1 MTLLLTGHDLSID
14 DVVSVARHRRRVAL
28 APEAEAAMGRCRA
41 MVEVLLDQSIKVY
54 GLTTGFGKLRD
65 VVIAREQTAELQRN
79 LVRSHAA
86 GVGQPFSEEV
96 VRAVM
101 LLRANTL
108 CQGNSGIRPHVVH
121 QLLGMLN
128 SDLYPYVPQQGSVG
142 ASGDLAP
149 LSHLALV
156 LIGDTEGRYLPWS
169 GARGGPVREAG
180 SIVEFASMP
189 TADEFAGVS
198 ASQGWSFQTVALQ
211 AKEGLALNN
220 GTQFMA
226 AMGCLAHHD
235 ARWVLRQAELAC
247 AMSLEANAGVRDAY
261 DARIHRARPQ
271 PHQAE
276 VARRLREYGEGSEI
290 LDLRLNSACL
300 TTAIRKLGEA
310 REHLAALRSRR
321 EREGAVLPGRVATLD
336 QNLEAAIARIRALTP
351 EPGTPAHA
359 RIDAWRALAPRAQL
373 AALGEHLA
381 RPRQDATEALRELVS
396 TTFPDGAERDRTRA
410 AVVAAVSALDQA
422 VPETPPVQ
430 DDYSFRCAPQILGC
444 AHAALAHVGTVLS
457 VEINAATDNPLLF
470 PPDPAEHGGPAL
482 SSLSPDAYA
491 SWLVADPER
500 VELCAAS
507 VLGGGNFHGEP
518 VAIAADYLK
527 IAMAEVANVCER
539 RIAHLT
545 DPNHSGGLPAFLVH
559 DSGLHSGYMIPQYT
573 AAALVSEN
581 KVLCH
586 PSSVDSVPT
595 CANTEDHVSM
605 GTTAARHALQVVENV
620 QNVVAIEFLVSSQA
634 LGFRA
639 PLRPGARVEEARS
652 WITDPARGGL
662 PALEADT
669 VMYPRI
675 QRMRQVMRSEGFRAL
690 LLD

>member
-14 DVVSVARHRRRVAL
+14 DVVDVARHRRRVAL
-28 APEAEAAMGRCRA
+28 APQAEAAMGRCRA
-41 MVEVLLDQSIKVY
+41 MVELLLDQSIKVY

-65 VVIAREQTAELQRN
+65 VVIAREQTAALQRN

-108 CQGNSGIRPHVVH
+108 CQGNSGIRPHVVR
-121 QLLGMLN
+121 QLVGMLN

-156 LIGDTEGRYLPWS
+156 LIGDPDGRYLPWS
-169 GARGGPVREAG
+169 GEVGGPVREAG
-180 SIVEFASMP
+180 SIVEFAGMP
-189 TADEFAGVS
+189 AAPDFAAVAG
-198 ASQGWSFQTVALQ
+198 AQGWQFETVDLQ

-226 AMGCLAHHD
+226 AMGCLALHD
-235 ARWVLRQAELAC
+235 ARWVVRQAELAC

-261 DARIHRARPQ
+261 DPRIHRARPQ

-276 VARRLREYGEGSEI
+276 VARRLRTYGEGSEI

-300 TTAIRKLGEA
+300 TTAVRKLGEA
-310 REHLAALRSRR
+310 REHLAALRHRLELGGEPLPAR
-321 EREGAVLPGRVATLD
+321 VTVLD
-336 QNLEAAIARIRALTP
+336 NNLASAIVRIQGLTP
-351 EPGTPAHA
+351 MPGTPEHA
-359 RIDAWRALAPRAQL
+359 RIAAWRQLPPRAQL
-373 AALGEHLA
+373 ASLGEHLA

-396 TTFPDGAERDRTRA
+396 TTFPDGPERDRTRS
-410 AVVAAVSALDQA
+410 AVVAAVGALDQA

-430 DDYSFRCAPQILGC
+430 DDYSFRCAPQVMGC
-444 AHAALAHVGTVLS
+444 AHSAIEHVATVLQ

-470 PPDPAEHGGPAL
+470 PPCPSDHGGPAL
-482 SSLSPDAYA
+482 ETLSPDDYA
-491 SWLVADPER
+491 AWLLADPAR
-500 VELCAAS
+500 IELCAAS

-527 IAMAEVANVCER
+527 IALAEVANISER

-620 QNVVAIEFLVSSQA
+620 QNVVAIELLVASQA

-639 PLRPGARVEEARS
+639 PLRPGERLRAALQ
-652 WITDPARGGL
+652 WLTDPEHGDLAPL
-662 PALEADT
+662 SEDT

-675 QRMRQVMRSEGFRAL
+675 QQMRRVMANPAFRAFL
-690 LLD
+690 VD